1 MVATRLTEYNRA
13 CDPRAAGALRATPR
27 CSSRPSKRSRAPLG
41 LGFRPISTAVPRG
54 SARVC

>member
-41 LGFRPISTAVPRG
+41 LGF
-54 SARVC
+54 